1 MTARQSSGPRS
12 VTLPEAITVKGLSE
26 RLGISP
32 IEAIKRLMTHGV
44 MAAMNDTIDYETAA
58 IVSSELGIAPSPEA
72 APGAVATAVRAD
84 EEEATEEAGAPRPPV
99 VTILGHVDHGKTS
112 LLDAIRETNVVAGE
126 AGGITQHI
134 GAYQIERGGS
144 PITFIDTPGHAAF
157 TAMRARGAQITDIAV
172 IVVAADD
179 GVMPQTIEAI
189 DHVRAADV
197 PMIIAI
203 NKTDLPAADA
213 DRVKQQLTEQSVVV
227 EEYGGDVLAVPV
239 SATTGTG
246 LPELLE
252 AIDLVSE
259 IQELNANAERF
270 ATGTVIEA
278 ELDSRRGALATVL
291 VRNGTLRQGDALV
304 SGLISGKVKAMFDER
319 GERLKEAGPA
329 RPVRIMGLEDVPAA
343 GDAIEVV
350 ESERAARRIVEQARR
365 EEEGAAGA
373 RRGGITLDTLFNEVS
388 AGNVKELLLIL
399 KTDVRGSAEAIRGS
413 LQGLGTGEVK
423 VKVIHSATGS
433 VSESDVMLAGASGA
447 IILAFNVR
455 TETSAASQ
463 AEINGV
469 EIRTLRGHL
478 PAHRERR
485 PGPRR
490 SVRTRVRARCRRN
503 RRGPPALPLQPCR
516 PDRRLLRH
524 RWHAPPRRSRP
535 RPPQRRRG
543 RRHELRRPAPLP
555 GRRTRGAAGLRVRGR
570 PRTLRCLRGGRPPG
584 VLPPAAREL
593 ARPRIGIAMSR
604 RTSRVSEL
612 LREEISDLVQRDL
625 KDPRL
630 EGALLSVTEV
640 EVSAGLRTATVFV
653 SHLGAVEERED
664 ALAGLQSASSWL
676 ERELRRRLR
685 MRRTPSLTF
694 QFDPSI
700 ERGARLASTIAELA
714 RDRDPGDE
722 S

>member
-12 VTLPEAITVKGLSE
+12 VTLPEAITVKGLSD

-259 IQELNANAERF
+259 IQELNANPERL
-270 ATGTVIEA
+270 ATGTVVEA

-423 VKVIHSATGS
+423 VKVIHSATGP
-433 VSESDVMLAGASGA
+433 VSESDVMLADASGA

-469 EIRTLRGHL
+469 EIRTYEVIYQLIESVDQALEGLYEPVYERVVDGTAEVRQLFRSSRVGQIAGCYVTDGTLLRGD
-478 PAHRERR
+478 
-485 PGPRR
+485 
-490 SVRTRVRARCRRN
+490 RVRVLRN
-503 RRGPPALPLQPCR
+503 GDEVTDTSC
-516 PDRRLLRH
+516 
-524 RWHAPPRRSRP
+524 
-535 RPPQRRRG
+535 G
-543 RRHELRRPAPLP
+543 GLRRFQDD
-555 GRRTRGAAGLRVRGR
+555 VREVQQGFE
-570 PRTLRCLRGGRPPG
+570 CG
-584 VLPPAAREL
+584 V
-593 ARPRIGIAMSR
+593 
-604 RTSRVSEL
+604 V
-612 LREEISDLVQRDL
+612 
-625 KDPRL
+625 
-630 EGALLSVTEV
+630 
-640 EVSAGLRTATVFV
+640 
-653 SHLGAVEERED
+653 
-664 ALAGLQSASSWL
+664 L
-676 ERELRRRLR
+676 ER
-685 MRRTPSLTF
+685 
-694 QFDPSI
+694 FDAF
-700 ERGARLASTIAELA
+700 EE
-714 RDRDPGDE
+714 GDLLE
-722 S
+722 FYHQQRVN

>member
-1 MTARQSSGPRS
+1 MLGACARRRYHRQGPENVPQFRRYRGPQASPRHYSRQQRGGSMTARQSSGPRS
-12 VTLPEAITVKGLSE
+12 VTLPEAITVKGLSD

-259 IQELNANAERF
+259 IQELNANPERL
-270 ATGTVIEA
+270 ATGTVVEA

-423 VKVIHSATGS
+423 VKVIHSATGP
-433 VSESDVMLAGASGA
+433 VSESDVMLADASGA

-469 EIRTLRGHL
+469 EIRTYEVIYQLIESVDQALEGLYEPVYERVVDGTAEVRQLFRSSRVGQIAGCYVTDGTLLRGD
-478 PAHRERR
+478 
-485 PGPRR
+485 
-490 SVRTRVRARCRRN
+490 RVRVLRN
-503 RRGPPALPLQPCR
+503 GDEVTDTSC
-516 PDRRLLRH
+516 
-524 RWHAPPRRSRP
+524 
-535 RPPQRRRG
+535 G
-543 RRHELRRPAPLP
+543 GLRRFQDD
-555 GRRTRGAAGLRVRGR
+555 VREVQQGFE
-570 PRTLRCLRGGRPPG
+570 CG
-584 VLPPAAREL
+584 V
-593 ARPRIGIAMSR
+593 
-604 RTSRVSEL
+604 V
-612 LREEISDLVQRDL
+612 
-625 KDPRL
+625 
-630 EGALLSVTEV
+630 
-640 EVSAGLRTATVFV
+640 
-653 SHLGAVEERED
+653 
-664 ALAGLQSASSWL
+664 L
-676 ERELRRRLR
+676 ER
-685 MRRTPSLTF
+685 
-694 QFDPSI
+694 FDAF
-700 ERGARLASTIAELA
+700 EE
-714 RDRDPGDE
+714 GDLLE
-722 S
+722 FYHQQRVN

>member
-1 MTARQSSGPRS
+1 MTARQSSGPRT
-12 VTLPEAITVKGLSE
+12 VTLPEAITVKGLSD

-72 APGAVATAVRAD
+72 AAAAVATAVRED
-84 EEEATEEAGAPRPPV
+84 EEAEEGEEAGAPRPPV

-134 GAYQIERGGS
+134 GAYQIERGGN

-157 TAMRARGAQITDIAV
+157 TAMRARGAQITDVAV
-172 IVVAADD
+172 VVVAADD

-227 EEYGGDVLAVPV
+227 EDYGGDVLAVPV
-239 SATTGTG
+239 SATTGAG
-246 LPELLE
+246 LGDLLE
-252 AIDLVSE
+252 SIDLVSE
-259 IQELNANAERF
+259 IQELKANPDRLAM
-270 ATGTVIEA
+270 GTVIEA
-278 ELDSRRGALATVL
+278 ELDSRRGPLATIL

-343 GDAIEVV
+343 GDVIEVV
-350 ESERAARRIVEQARR
+350 ENERAARRIVEQTRR
-365 EEEGAAGA
+365 EAEGASGV
-373 RRGGITLDTLFNEVS
+373 RSGHVTLDTLFHEVS

-399 KTDVRGSAEAIRGS
+399 KTDVRGSAEAIRSS
-413 LQGLGTGEVK
+413 LQVLGTGEVK
-423 VKVIHSATGS
+423 VKVIHTSTGP

-455 TETSAASQ
+455 TEPSAASQ

-469 EIRTLRGHL
+469 EIRSYEVIYQLLESVEQALEGLYEPVYERVVDGTAEVRQLFRSSRVGQIAGSYVTDGTLLRGD
-478 PAHRERR
+478 
-485 PGPRR
+485 
-490 SVRTRVRARCRRN
+490 RVRVLRN
-503 RRGPPALPLQPCR
+503 GEEVADTSC
-516 PDRRLLRH
+516 
-524 RWHAPPRRSRP
+524 
-535 RPPQRRRG
+535 G
-543 RRHELRRPAPLP
+543 GLRRFQDD
-555 GRRTRGAAGLRVRGR
+555 VREVQQGFE
-570 PRTLRCLRGGRPPG
+570 C
-584 VLPPAAREL
+584 
-593 ARPRIGIAMSR
+593 GI
-604 RTSRVSEL
+604 V
-612 LREEISDLVQRDL
+612 
-625 KDPRL
+625 
-630 EGALLSVTEV
+630 
-640 EVSAGLRTATVFV
+640 
-653 SHLGAVEERED
+653 
-664 ALAGLQSASSWL
+664 L
-676 ERELRRRLR
+676 ER
-685 MRRTPSLTF
+685 
-694 QFDPSI
+694 FDAF
-700 ERGARLASTIAELA
+700 EE
-714 RDRDPGDE
+714 GDVLE
-722 S
+722 FYHQQRVN

>member
-1 MTARQSSGPRS
+1 MTARQSSGPRT

-44 MAAMNDTIDYETAA
+44 MAAMNDTIDYEAAA

-72 APGAVATAVRAD
+72 AAAAVATAVRED
-84 EEEATEEAGAPRPPV
+84 EEGEEGDEAGAPRPPV

-134 GAYQIERGGS
+134 GAYQIERGGN

-157 TAMRARGAQITDIAV
+157 TAMRARGAQITDVAV
-172 IVVAADD
+172 VVVAADD

-189 DHVRAADV
+189 NHVRAADV

-227 EEYGGDVLAVPV
+227 EDYGGDVLAVPV
-239 SATTGTG
+239 SATTGAG
-246 LPELLE
+246 LGDLLE
-252 AIDLVSE
+252 SIDLVSE
-259 IQELNANAERF
+259 IQELKANADRL

-278 ELDSRRGALATVL
+278 ELDSRRGPLATIL

-343 GDAIEVV
+343 GDTIEVV
-350 ESERAARRIVEQARR
+350 ESERAARRIVEQTRR
-365 EEEGAAGA
+365 EAEGASGA
-373 RRGGITLDTLFNEVS
+373 RHGHVTLDTLFHEVS

-399 KTDVRGSAEAIRGS
+399 KTDVRGSAEAIRSS
-413 LQGLGTGEVK
+413 LQVLGTGEVK
-423 VKVIHSATGS
+423 VKVIHTSTGP

-455 TETSAASQ
+455 TEPSAASQ

-469 EIRTLRGHL
+469 EIRSYEVIYQLLESVEQALEGLYEPVYERVVDGTAEVRQLFRSSRVGQIAGSYVTDGTLLRGD
-478 PAHRERR
+478 
-485 PGPRR
+485 
-490 SVRTRVRARCRRN
+490 RVRVLRN
-503 RRGPPALPLQPCR
+503 GDEVADTSC
-516 PDRRLLRH
+516 
-524 RWHAPPRRSRP
+524 
-535 RPPQRRRG
+535 G
-543 RRHELRRPAPLP
+543 GLRRFQDD
-555 GRRTRGAAGLRVRGR
+555 VREVQQGFE
-570 PRTLRCLRGGRPPG
+570 C
-584 VLPPAAREL
+584 
-593 ARPRIGIAMSR
+593 GI
-604 RTSRVSEL
+604 V
-612 LREEISDLVQRDL
+612 
-625 KDPRL
+625 
-630 EGALLSVTEV
+630 
-640 EVSAGLRTATVFV
+640 
-653 SHLGAVEERED
+653 
-664 ALAGLQSASSWL
+664 L
-676 ERELRRRLR
+676 ER
-685 MRRTPSLTF
+685 
-694 QFDPSI
+694 FDAF
-700 ERGARLASTIAELA
+700 EE
-714 RDRDPGDE
+714 GDVLE
-722 S
+722 FYHQQRVN